1 VKHSCAVLEKAA
13 ARASASAYSSH
24 QRVDGALHIEFRR
37 TRDGRTALGDLY
49 QRAPCRVLFP
59 TPEIGE
65 PTLAVLLTTSGGLT
79 GGDRTDTTL
88 IVGPHAAATVTSQAA
103 ERIYR
108 SLDADNEVQ
117 MRFDLTVG
125 ARAWAEYLAQETIL
139 FNGARLRRSFSAR
152 VAAEGRLLALETV
165 VFGRSEMGE
174 QFDTGLLHDAWQV
187 YRDGRLVWTD
197 ALHLAGDV
205 RRARTAPF
213 GFGTSVAQSTLLYV
227 GADAALRLEAVRS
240 TLETGGGFGA
250 ASAFDGVLLVRA
262 MAERAQELRTLMMTL
277 VAGLRQLAGSWPA
290 RLPRIW
296 QY

>member
-1 VKHSCAVLEKAA
+1 MKHSCAVLEQAA
-13 ARASASAYSSH
+13 ARAVARAHSPH

-37 TRDGRTALGDLY
+37 TPAGHTALADLY

-59 TPEIGE
+59 TPEVGE

-79 GGDRTDTTL
+79 GGDRTDASI
-88 IVGPHAAATVTSQAA
+88 IVGPGSSATVTSQAA

-108 SLDADNEVQ
+108 ALDAQSEVQ
-117 MRFDLTVG
+117 MRLDLTVG
-125 ARAWAEYLAQETIL
+125 AGAWVEYLAQETIL

-152 VAAEGRLLALETV
+152 VAEAGRMLALETV
-165 VFGRSEMGE
+165 VFGRTEMGE

-187 YRDGRLVWTD
+187 HRDGRLVWMD
-197 ALHLAGDV
+197 ALRLAGDIGRV
-205 RRARTAPF
+205 RGAPF

-227 GADAALRLEAVRS
+227 GADAASRLDAVRRILD
-240 TLETGGGFGA
+240 TCGELAA

-262 MAERAQELRTLMMTL
+262 MAVRTQELRCVMMRL
-277 VAGLRQLAGSWPA
+277 VAGLRHAAGGWPA

-296 QY
+296 QC